1 MSDPTT
7 QRDSVGFRPQSDAY
21 RSSLQRAHRAMTND
35 SRATML
41 RVDGKVVL
49 LSEVAAK
56 LGVDRVKLMVRV
68 RARRRAGVDLTW
80 ENLAVTG
87 ACLAQQRRAAQFKV
101 DGALLTVAEIASGLG
116 VSDPTAREWIQA
128 LKDRR
133 SRLSWQALR
142 DVGEARAA
150 RSPRRSSEKAS

>member
-7 QRDSVGFRPQSDAY
+7 KRDSVGFRPQSDAY
-21 RSSLQRAHRAMTND
+21 RSSLRRAHRTMTSD

-41 RVDGKVVL
+41 RVDGKAVL
-49 LSEVAAK
+49 LAEAAAK

-80 ENLAVTG
+80 ENLAATG
-87 ACLAQQRRAAQFKV
+87 ASLARQRRAAQCKV
-101 DGALLTVAEIASGLG
+101 DGVLLTVAEIAGGLG
-116 VSDPTAREWIQA
+116 VSGPTARAWIQV

-142 DVGEARAA
+142 DVGVDRADRGPW
-150 RSPRRSSEKAS
+150 RSR